1 MAPGAELEV
10 YRAQAQRDLLPL
22 LQALHAVLA
31 KGQPAPQNLVN
42 VLALTAAQQ
51 AATPA
56 AEAFGDTLAS
66 LVRVRTLPQ
75 QAQAV
80 AYRLAVPK
88 GALLAQRA
96 VEVLTG
102 RSEAYVD
109 PYTRLAT
116 QVLIFDS
123 HREGAA
129 EGGRQGGATHKTFTR
144 VRPVAEPRA
153 HSVLEGTTLPLQE
166 PFYIAGIACFGPGD
180 DRLPWSERAFCGH
193 VLRFSR
199 R

>member
-1 MAPGAELEV
+1 MTPGLELDT
-10 YRAQAQRDLLPL
+10 YRAQVQRDLLPL

-31 KGQPAPQNLVN
+31 KGKPAPQSLVT

-51 AATPA
+51 AMKPA
-56 AEAFGDTLAS
+56 GEAFGETLAS

-80 AYRLAVPK
+80 ALKLAVPK

-96 VEVLTG
+96 IEVLTG

-116 QVLIFDS
+116 QVLVFDS

-129 EGGRQGGATHKTFTR
+129 EGGRQGGATRKQFVR
-144 VRPVAEPRA
+144 VRAVAEPRA
-153 HSVLEGTTLPLQE
+153 HSVYEGTIRPIGGTWNIGGVEAQ
-166 PFYIAGIACFGPGD
+166 GPGD
-180 DRLPWSERAFCGH
+180 ERLPWSEKAWCSHICRYM
-193 VLRFSR
+193 R
-199 R
+199 

>member
-1 MAPGAELEV
+1 MTTALELDTYRRTAE
-10 YRAQAQRDLLPL
+10 RDLLPL

-31 KGQPAPQNLVN
+31 QGKPAPQNLLN
-42 VLALTAAQQ
+42 ALALTAAQQ
-51 AATPA
+51 AEVPA
-56 AEAFGDTLAS
+56 AEAFGETLAS

-80 AYRLAVPK
+80 ALKLSVPR

-96 VEVLTG
+96 AEVLLG

-109 PYTRLAT
+109 PYTRLAA

-123 HREGAA
+123 HREGAS
-129 EGGRQGGATHKTFTR
+129 EGGRQGGATHKQFIR
-144 VRPVAEPRA
+144 VRPVAEPRS
-153 HSVLEGTTLPLQE
+153 HSIYEGTVRELNGTWL
-166 PFYIAGIACFGPGD
+166 IAGIEAQGPGD
-180 DRLPWSERAFCGH
+180 ERLPWSEKAFCGH
-193 VLRFSR
+193 VTRYFR

>member
-1 MAPGAELEV
+1 MAPGLELDV

-31 KGQPAPQNLVN
+31 KGKPAPQNLVN

-51 AATPA
+51 AVVPA
-56 AEAFGDTLAS
+56 REAFGDTLAS

-80 AYRLAVPK
+80 ALKLAVPR
-88 GALLAQRA
+88 GALLARRA
-96 VEVLTG
+96 VEVLAG
-102 RSEAYVD
+102 RGEAYVD

-129 EGGRQGGATHKTFTR
+129 EGGRQGGATRKQFIR

-153 HSVLEGTTLPLQE
+153 HSVYEGTIRPIGGTWLM
-166 PFYIAGIACFGPGD
+166 AGIEAQGPGD
-180 DRLPWSERAFCGH
+180 ERLPWSEKANCGH
-193 VLRFSR
+193 VTKYLR
-199 R
+199 